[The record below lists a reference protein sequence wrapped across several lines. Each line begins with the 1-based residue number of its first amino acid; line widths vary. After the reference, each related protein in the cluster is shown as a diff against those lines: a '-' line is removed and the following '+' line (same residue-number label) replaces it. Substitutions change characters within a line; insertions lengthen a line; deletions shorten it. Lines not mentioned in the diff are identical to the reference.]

1 MFEMICNIPEN
12 VGWAMVG
19 AAGMLCV
26 VMFIKLSKVIV
37 ETIKLRREDD
47 EEGS

>member
-12 VGWAMVG
+12 AGWAMVG

-26 VMFIKLSKVIV
+26 VMLVKLGKIIV
-37 ETIKLRREDD
+37 EAIKLRKEDD
-47 EEGS
+47 EEGA